1 MKILDR
7 RIAPKLLPKIVL
19 GLRVLWLAS
28 ALVLTVSHA
37 CGQAVASLS
46 GPKVPIPKDYKTW
59 SLFLVNNPQWVV
71 AESNDKVKKLYDQF
85 QAFGRAIGPD
95 NVAVWFWSQDNLQDS
110 IYYKAVD
117 VIRSAEF
124 CEKLQLAPSN
134 GPYILVTTEYPGAG
148 LINDSS
154 TFLPAKLK
162 SYCIIS
168 LNNKGA
174 DEVMRLLSRVADKI
188 TAARL
193 PDLNSNSE
201 DYWQSWQR
209 AFETVRDFL
218 SSRQMTVSIKTPF
231 SEVTIK

>member
-1 MKILDR
+1 M
-7 RIAPKLLPKIVL
+7 
-19 GLRVLWLAS
+19 
-28 ALVLTVSHA
+28 
-37 CGQAVASLS
+37 
-46 GPKVPIPKDYKTW
+46 
-59 SLFLVNNPQWVV
+59 
-71 AESNDKVKKLYDQF
+71 
-85 QAFGRAIGPD
+85 
-95 NVAVWFWSQDNLQDS
+95 
-110 IYYKAVD
+110 
-117 VIRSAEF
+117 
-124 CEKLQLAPSN
+124 APSN

-162 SYCIIS
+162 SYYIIS
-168 LNNKGA
+168 LNNKSA